1 MNVEITVK
9 GITIKVQSTDRKHV
23 DNLILAAIHFENGG
37 KFEDVY
43 EVKKKAE
50 QKVIS
55 DEPKKPKN
63 FTPEINGVK
72 DYGNGK
78 VTYKCGYTCM
88 CNHTGVRYIEGH
100 EEFVHCHRCN
110 EKMNVMAASPNEL
123 HDKDFY
129 YFLAY

>member
-23 DNLILAAIHFENGG
+23 DNLILAAINFENGG

-50 QKVIS
+50 QKVVS

-72 DYGNGK
+72 DYGNGRLG
-78 VTYKCGYTCM
+78 YRCFYRCPCG
-88 CNHTGVRYIEGH
+88 HKGVRYPTEDENH
-100 EEFVHCHRCN
+100 VHCHECN
-110 EKMNVMAASPNEL
+110 EKLNMTSATQDEA
-123 HDKDFY
+123 HDKDY
-129 YFLAY
+129 NYFVAY